1 MPASADPNLI
11 AGFGH
16 SEDASAYRLG
26 DGRALV
32 QTVDYFTPVIDDP
45 YRFGQI
51 AAANALSDL
60 YAAGARPVLALALAA
75 FPAEVLPIEVLEKI
89 LRGGAD
95 KVSEAGAVVTGGHT
109 IDHDVPIYGLAAT
122 GFAREE
128 DLTSHAAAR
137 PGDELVL
144 TKPLGIGL
152 MVCAAR
158 ADSAGGLLHRRN
170 LSDDVLEALA
180 DQMAALNAGASSLMP
195 SFSVR
200 ACTDVTGFGLLGHA
214 WNLMESSGTT
224 AVFEMG
230 KIPILE
236 GARDLAHRGIAPG
249 GSRKNFRSFR
259 PKTEWRGV
267 WSEDDFLLIC
277 DAQTSGGLLACVPGG
292 RGEEYAAR
300 CRENGAPETA
310 VVGRV
315 APRSETLIVVEA

>member
-60 YAAGARPVLALALAA
+60 YAVGARPVVALALAA
-75 FPAEVLPIEVLEKI
+75 FPAEVLPLAVLESI

-95 KVSEAGAVVTGGHT
+95 KVAEAGAVVSGGHT

-128 DLTSHAAAR
+128 ELTRHDAAR

-144 TKPLGIGL
+144 TKPLGFGV
-152 MVCAAR
+152 MVSAGR
-158 ADSAGGLLHRRN
+158 ADSLGGIFHRKL
-170 LSDDVLEALA
+170 LSDSILEKLA
-180 DQMAALNAGASSLMP
+180 DGMAALNAGPSGLMRD
-195 SFSVR
+195 FSVR
-200 ACTDVTGFGLLGHA
+200 AATDITGYGLLGHS
-214 WNLMESSGTT
+214 WNLMESSGT
-224 AVFEMG
+224 
-230 KIPILE
+230 
-236 GARDLAHRGIAPG
+236 
-249 GSRKNFRSFR
+249 
-259 PKTEWRGV
+259 
-267 WSEDDFLLIC
+267 
-277 DAQTSGGLLACVPGG
+277 
-292 RGEEYAAR
+292 
-300 CRENGAPETA
+300 
-310 VVGRV
+310 
-315 APRSETLIVVEA
+315 